1 MLLGNAKRYNLKK
14 LVERELKMTEQEKK
28 IKHEKIKE
36 KLGIYDYEDGVK
48 EEELEKVEELIGD
61 LNG

>member
-1 MLLGNAKRYNLKK
+1 MLSGNARRYNLKK
-14 LVERELKMTEQEKK
+14 LIEKELEMTEQEKR

-36 KLGIYDYEDGVK
+36 KLGIYDYEDGIK
-48 EEELEKVEELIGD
+48 EEELDKVEELVGE